1 MDDKVGSNPDDW
13 SPDMQ
18 VIVGAIGKALNGK
31 EPCYSLISEARP
43 AYAHCLPQHTVEVG
57 RMTLGRETKPRSEYW
72 ISVDGERI
80 KAIWTI
86 EANDLH
92 RALKGA
98 GYH

>member
-1 MDDKVGSNPDDW
+1 MDDTVGPNPENW

-18 VIVGAIGKALNGK
+18 FIVGAIGRALNGK

-43 AYAHCLPQHTVEVG
+43 AYAHCMQDHTVEVG
-57 RMTLGRETKPRSEYW
+57 RIRLGPEINPHSECW

-86 EANDLH
+86 EECDLL
-92 RALKGA
+92 RVLKSA
-98 GYH
+98 SLH